1 MERIADDAVALL
13 DHLAEDQAVF
23 AGLSMGGYAAFALHR
38 RHRDR
43 VRALV
48 LADTRAEADTDE
60 GRAARAA
67 LSERVR
73 REGAEPAVDAML
85 PRLLSSH
92 ARSSNPE
99 LVETVRGMML
109 AAPAAGITDALAGLG
124 ARADSTPTLR
134 EIRCPVLVMVGEED
148 ELTPVGSAETIHQG
162 HRRQSP
168 GHRSWSRPPLQSGK
182 PESLQRSA
190 DEVSEEPVANPQPLV
205 ILREPRERRDRRI
218 SMAIEI
224 LRSKRSVAV
233 TQNDSS
239 LAVLRVSVSPCL
251 RVSVS
256 PCLRV
261 SVATVDLPRLTA
273 PT

>member
-1 MERIADDAVALL
+1 MKVKLAGSDLAYDVSGDGPTLCLLHAFPFHRGMWRPQIEALRGSWRIVTFDARGFGESPRGDGLLTMERIADDAVALL

-60 GRAARAA
+60 GRAGRAA

-73 REGAEPAVDAML
+73 REGAAPAVDAML

-92 ARSSNPE
+92 AQSSNPD
-99 LVETVRGMML
+99 LFETVRGMLL
-109 AAPAAGITDALAGLG
+109 AAPSGGITDALAGLA

-134 EIRCPVLVMVGEED
+134 EIRCPALVVVGEED

-162 HRRQSP
+162 IAGSRLAIVPRA
-168 GHRSWSRPPLQSGK
+168 GHLSNMEN
-182 PESLQRSA
+182 PEA
-190 DEVSEEPVANPQPLV
+190 FNAAVS
-205 ILREPRERRDRRI
+205 
-218 SMAIEI
+218 SF
-224 LRSKRSVAV
+224 
-233 TQNDSS
+233 
-239 LAVLRVSVSPCL
+239 
-251 RVSVS
+251 
-256 PCLRV
+256 
-261 SVATVDLPRLTA
+261 LTSI
-273 PT
+273 